1 MRCQKQGQRS
11 DILAGLYPRWGMIF
25 ERGAIGQIFWLL
37 QKPGVSPASRTKRE
51 REKSLKK
58 PTT

>member
-25 ERGAIGQIFWLL
+25 ERGAIGQIFGLL
-37 QKPGVSPASRTKRE
+37 QKPGVCRQLPEPRG
-51 REKSLKK
+51 REKNH
-58 PTT
+58 